1 MVYNL
6 RLLALGHGEGIEL
19 TESEYHSIVAAMQ
32 QIYRAT
38 DIEEKFDLLLENF
51 LEYERELLA
60 LSLKSSLF
68 PRLDDHR
75 VATERQLVNRRVVN
89 FLSSARLY
97 IDQVQHSLS
106 QLFARG
112 GAPDAAKLFAAEYDE
127 HFEYRIAEALRNFSQ
142 HRALPV
148 HVLSWPSG
156 WEEMESDSRRLRFG
170 FIPSISADELA
181 AEGGFKASVL
191 DELHGSGKTR
201 FSLTLVF
208 RRYVESL
215 AKVHEQI
222 RAAIADQ
229 IDRDHELV
237 RGVLERAQANLGGS
251 LVSLAVTKGVDPMH
265 VDEHHSVNAK
275 SWARREFLVKKNSS
289 YGKFSR
295 RYVSAEH
302 PGEIA

>member
-6 RLLALGHGEGIEL
+6 RILALGHGEGIEL
-19 TESEYHSIVAAMQ
+19 TEAEYHSIVAAMQ
-32 QIYRAT
+32 QLHRAT

-51 LEYERELLA
+51 LEYEQELLT

-97 IDQVQHSLS
+97 IDQVQHSIS

-112 GAPDAAKLFAAEYDE
+112 GAPDAAKLFSAEYDE
-127 HFEYRIAEALRNFSQ
+127 HLEYRIAEALRNFSQ

-156 WEEMESDSRRLRFG
+156 WEKMETESRRLRFG

-191 DELHGSGKTR
+191 EELHGSGQAK

-215 AKVHEQI
+215 ANVHEQI
-222 RAAIADQ
+222 RVAIADQ
-229 IDRDHELV
+229 IERDHELV
-237 RGVLERAQANLGGS
+237 RGALDRAQVDFGNS
-251 LVSLAVTKGVDPMH
+251 LVGLAVSKGVDPMH
-265 VDEHHSVNAK
+265 VDEHHYVNARA
-275 SWARREFLVKKNSS
+275 WARREFLIKKNSS

-295 RYVSAEH
+295 RYVSAEY